1 MTDRYAQLVNTP
13 IGKLVTKQIGL
24 PQPPRL
30 ERYDPTP
37 PTPPVISGPVLLGVG
52 ATGSAGGSGSR
63 LAGPVAKVLKA
74 IDADVL
80 TVMDEDLRT
89 AAAQARL
96 DAGIFN
102 PEAAPEEQRFKAL
115 VFDATQIESSHELE
129 RAWAFF
135 QPSIRRLLPSG
146 RTIILG
152 TPPEDCAT
160 PPLAIAQRAL
170 EGLERAIGK
179 EVKKG
184 ATSQLVYV
192 RPKAEG
198 QLESTLRFL
207 LSPKSAFVS
216 GQVIRIGTPAA
227 AAGKVDWDAPLAGK
241 VALVTGAARGIGAA
255 IAEVLARDGAHVVG
269 LDVAPMADELS
280 AVTAPLGGSQL
291 VADITDGEAPSRIA
305 DHLLGVHA
313 GVDVVVHNAGITR
326 DKTLGRMTQE
336 QWSKV
341 IAINLTAP
349 QRITEE
355 LLARDAVRRNGRIV
369 GVSSISGIAGNAGQ
383 TNYSTSKAGVIGFV
397 QAYAP
402 ALAKRGVTVNAVAP
416 GFIETPM
423 TAAMPIAIREAGRR
437 MNSVSQGGLPVDV
450 AETVAWLASTGSPG
464 VTGNIV
470 RVCGQSLI
478 GA

>member
-30 ERYDPTP
+30 ERGDPSAP
-37 PTPPVISGPVLLGVG
+37 NGPVITGPVLFG
-52 ATGSAGGSGSR
+52 AAGRAGGADSSR
-63 LAGPVAKVLKA
+63 LAAPVAKVLKA
-74 IDADVL
+74 IDADVS
-80 TVMDEDLRT
+80 TPMDEDLRS
-89 AAAQARL
+89 AAAKAKL

-102 PEAAPEEQRFKAL
+102 PDAAPEDLSFKAL
-115 VFDATQIESSHELE
+115 VFDATGIGSSQELE

-135 QPSIRRLLPSG
+135 APAIRRVLPSG
-146 RTIILG
+146 RVIILG
-152 TPPEDCAT
+152 TAPEDCAG
-160 PPLAIAQRAL
+160 PPMAIAQRAL
-170 EGLERAIGK
+170 EGLARAIGK

-207 LSPKSAFVS
+207 LSPRSAFVS
-216 GQVIRIGTPAA
+216 GQVVRIGSAAA
-227 AAGKVDWDAPLAGK
+227 AAGKVDWAAPLAGR

-280 AVTAPLGGSQL
+280 AVTGRLGASFL
-291 VADITDGEAPSRIA
+291 AADVTGDDAPSVIA
-305 DHLLGVHA
+305 DHVLGRHD
-313 GVDVVVHNAGITR
+313 GVDIVVHNAGITR
-326 DKTLGRMTQE
+326 DRTLGRMTQE
-336 QWSKV
+336 QWNKV

-349 QRITEE
+349 QRITDE

-397 QAYAP
+397 QAYVP
-402 ALAKRGVTVNAVAP
+402 ALAKRGVTINAVAP
-416 GFIETPM
+416 GFIETQM

-437 MNSVSQGGLPVDV
+437 MNSVSQGGLPIDV
-450 AETVAWLASTGSPG
+450 AETVAWFAGPASAG

>member
-30 ERYDPTP
+30 ERYEPDG
-37 PTPPVISGPVLLGVG
+37 PVITGPVLLG
-52 ATGSAGGSGSR
+52 TAGPGTR
-63 LAGPVAKVLKA
+63 LAAPVAKVLAA
-74 IDADVL
+74 IGADVF
-80 TVMDEDLRT
+80 TAMDEELRT
-89 AAAQARL
+89 AAADAKL
-96 DAGIFN
+96 DAAVFN
-102 PEAAPEEQRFKAL
+102 PEAAPESQRFKAL
-115 VFDATQIESSHELE
+115 VFDATQIQSSEELD

-135 QPSIRRLLPSG
+135 APAIRRLLPSG
-146 RTIILG
+146 RVIILG

-192 RPKAEG
+192 KPKAEG

-207 LSPKSAFVS
+207 LSPRSAFVS
-216 GQVIRIGTPAA
+216 GQVVRVGPAAA
-227 AAGKVDWDAPLAGK
+227 AAGKFDWEAPLAGK

-255 IAEVLARDGAHVVG
+255 IAKVLARDGAHVVG

-280 AVTAPLGGSQL
+280 AVMGRLNGSFL
-291 VADITDGEAPSRIA
+291 AADITDDDAPLVIT
-305 DHLLGVHA
+305 DHLLNHHE

-326 DKTLGRMTQE
+326 DKTLGRMTEE

-355 LLARDAVRRNGRIV
+355 LLARDAVRRNGRVV

-402 ALAKRGVTVNAVAP
+402 ALAKKGVTINAVAP
-416 GFIETPM
+416 GFIETQM
-423 TAAMPIAIREAGRR
+423 TAAMPIALREAGRR
-437 MNSVSQGGLPVDV
+437 MNSLSQGGLPVDV
-450 AETVAWLASTGSPG
+450 AETVAWFAGPGSAG